1 MKLMKTHKD
10 RKTFFTIL
18 TFRRVL
24 SAFALLII
32 LPVFFFGCDQVR
44 HDGTGSIYYDI
55 KDSGT
60 ALPVRLLS
68 KGGTVK
74 GDVDI
79 FVFNDDAL
87 GRLDSYQ
94 RIEGSGPVKAAS
106 RKGDKILVIIA
117 NSSYSKKDWRH
128 INSFEGLYEE
138 TALLEQESTGYHIMT
153 SVLEISSVDRH
164 IYRADME
171 RLSSGIRIN
180 SIRTDFSGREY
191 DGEPLTDVKVYLT
204 NVNASCMLLRH
215 EGFRPELIVNPGFL
229 DMSAVSGFKDTGII
243 YREIDEDIGEDAIY
257 PDIILFCYPNDAG
270 EETAGSPFTRLVIEG
285 RIRGET
291 YWYPITINRGDF
303 GIASGGDGRGIGRN
317 MMYSYDITI
326 RRTGTKDPDIPVSLE
341 DVTISCPV
349 EPWEDID
356 SGTVSF

>member
-1 MKLMKTHKD
+1 M
-10 RKTFFTIL
+10 
-18 TFRRVL
+18 
-24 SAFALLII
+24 
-32 LPVFFFGCDQVR
+32 
-44 HDGTGSIYYDI
+44 
-55 KDSGT
+55 
-60 ALPVRLLS
+60 
-68 KGGTVK
+68 
-74 GDVDI
+74 
-79 FVFNDDAL
+79 
-87 GRLDSYQ
+87 
-94 RIEGSGPVKAAS
+94 
-106 RKGDKILVIIA
+106 VIIA

-153 SVLEISSVDRH
+153 SVLEISSADRH

-191 DGEPLTDVKVYLT
+191 DDEPLTDVKVYLT

-243 YREIDEDIGEDAIY
+243 YREIDEDIGEDAVY
-257 PDIILFCYPNDAG
+257 PDISLFCYPNDAV

-349 EPWEDID
+349 EPWEEID
-356 SGTVSF
+356 NGTVSF

>member
-32 LPVFFFGCDQVR
+32 LPVFFFGCDQAR

-94 RIEGSGPVKAAS
+94 RFLYDGTEDINTAS
-106 RKGDKILVIIA
+106 RKGHKIIA
-117 NSSYSKKDWRH
+117 AAVNAGKDMSGWSG
-128 INSFEGLYEE
+128 INSFDGLKTTVIELRKE
-138 TALLEQESTGYHIMT
+138 DPSHPAMCGTAIADMGDSPECDV
-153 SVLEISSVDRH
+153 VLTPMLSEIHISS
-164 IYRADME
+164 
-171 RLSSGIRIN
+171 IRC
-180 SIRTDFSGREY
+180 DFSGKPY
-191 DGEPLTDVKVYLT
+191 AGETLSDVRFYLI
-204 NVNASCMLLRH
+204 NVNGMAELFRDGGFVPMSIVNAGALSETDMADMKHPDMLLR
-215 EGFRPELIVNPGFL
+215 
-229 DMSAVSGFKDTGII
+229 T
-243 YREIDEDIGEDAIY
+243 IDEDIGSSPVNADCSLY
-257 PDIILFCYPNDAG
+257 CYPNES
-270 EETAGSPFTRLVIEG
+270 EEESAGSPFTRLVIEG
-285 RIRGET
+285 RLGEEL
-291 YWYPITINRGDF
+291 YYYPINVNRSD
-303 GIASGGDGRGIGRN
+303 GGGGIGRN
-317 MMYSYDITI
+317 CRYSYDIVLT
-326 RRTGTKDPDIPVSLE
+326 RSGTKDPDIPADPTMVQIRSKVQPWYELDE
-341 DVTISCPV
+341 DEIV
-349 EPWEDID
+349 
-356 SGTVSF
+356 F